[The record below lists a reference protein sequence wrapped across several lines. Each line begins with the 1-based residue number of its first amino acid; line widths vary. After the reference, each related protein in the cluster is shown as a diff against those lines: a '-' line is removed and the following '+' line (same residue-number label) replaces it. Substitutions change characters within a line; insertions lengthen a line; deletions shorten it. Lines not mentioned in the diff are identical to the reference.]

1 MHERNWSRARKEKYS
16 RSAPQ
21 WPARLVSRQ
30 PNKSVTVWPEIL
42 DGGRRPRLIKNS
54 SVGAAA
60 SPEGRL
66 PLRAAA
72 EAGKLDT
79 ARPVRATS
87 EGRRQM
93 KWRPALRS
101 PCGLF

>member
-1 MHERNWSRARKEKYS
+1 MSGIGAERGRKS
-16 RSAPQ
+16 ILVRPR

-30 PNKSVTVWPEIL
+30 PNKSVTIRPEIP

-60 SPEGRL
+60 SSEGRL
-66 PLRAAA
+66 PSRAAA
-72 EAGKLDT
+72 EAEKLDT

-93 KWRPALRS
+93 KWRPTLRS
-101 PCGLF
+101 PSGLF